1 MNPVDISRDEVE
13 NLVASVIAETLW
25 PDSAR
30 HDNPAD
36 LILNWIGAFPPE
48 AQLGATKML
57 ASMAISTLSKLT
69 LAMMKQTGEREVKE
83 EDVEWVRSYLLRLD
97 SRYGMNKAVDSG
109 D

>member
-1 MNPVDISRDEVE
+1 
-13 NLVASVIAETLW
+13 
-25 PDSAR
+25 
-30 HDNPAD
+30 
-36 LILNWIGAFPPE
+36 
-48 AQLGATKML
+48 ML